1 MKALGMIEVN
11 GYLAAVEAADAALK
25 AANVTLIG
33 IEVVKAG
40 ISNVQVVGDVGAVQ
54 ASVDAG
60 RAAADVLGL
69 LRSSHVIP
77 RPHDELLKI
86 LPKLEKKKEVSTLG
100 KVKDDSNKLKDNEN
114 DKTHKE
120 DAITPSKPLKMEKRE
135 EVKQSNDI
143 TQEIVKLEKTLENYK
158 NKKEKALKEKVNKD
172 ENVNYGVMKVETL
185 RNMVRASKIPNMSSK
200 QIKQMKKEELIK
212 ILQEYDEKG
221 DK

>member
-33 IEVVKAG
+33 IEIVKAG
-40 ISNVQVVGDVGAVQ
+40 ISNVQVVGDVDAVQ

-60 RAAADVLGL
+60 RAAANSLGL

-77 RPHDELLKI
+77 RPHEELLKI
-86 LPKLEKKKEVSTLG
+86 FPNLEKKKEDSPVE
-100 KVKDDSNKLKDNEN
+100 KVKDDN
-114 DKTHKE
+114 DKIHKE
-120 DAITPSKPLKMEKRE
+120 DVIAPSKMEKTE
-135 EVKQSNDI
+135 DIKQSKDI
-143 TQEIVKLEKTLENYK
+143 TQEIVKLEKTLENYR
-158 NKKEKALKEKVNKD
+158 NKKEKALKENVKKD
-172 ENVNYGVMKVETL
+172 ENINYGDMKVETL
-185 RNMVRASKIPNMSSK
+185 RNMVRALKLPNMSSK
-200 QIKQMKKEELIK
+200 QIKQEKKEELIK

>member
-33 IEVVKAG
+33 IEIVKAG
-40 ISNVQVVGDVGAVQ
+40 ISNVQVVGDVDAVQ

-60 RAAADVLGL
+60 RAAANSLGL

-77 RPHDELLKI
+77 RPHEELLKI
-86 LPKLEKKKEVSTLG
+86 FPNLEKKKEDSPVE
-100 KVKDDSNKLKDNEN
+100 KVKDDN
-114 DKTHKE
+114 DKIHKE
-120 DAITPSKPLKMEKRE
+120 DVIAPSKMEKTE
-135 EVKQSNDI
+135 DIKQSKDI
-143 TQEIVKLEKTLENYK
+143 TQEIVKLEKTLENYR
-158 NKKEKALKEKVNKD
+158 NKKEKALKENVKKD
-172 ENVNYGVMKVETL
+172 ENTNYGDMKVETL
-185 RNMVRASKIPNMSSK
+185 RNMVRALKLPNMSSK
-200 QIKQMKKEELIK
+200 QIKQEKKEELIK

>member
-33 IEVVKAG
+33 IEIVKAG
-40 ISNVQVVGDVGAVQ
+40 ISNVQVVGDVDAVQ

-60 RAAADVLGL
+60 RAAADSLGL

-77 RPHDELLKI
+77 RPHEELLKI
-86 LPKLEKKKEVSTLG
+86 FPNLEKKKEDSPVE
-100 KVKDDSNKLKDNEN
+100 KVKDDN
-114 DKTHKE
+114 DKIHKE
-120 DAITPSKPLKMEKRE
+120 DVIVPSKMEKTE
-135 EVKQSNDI
+135 DIKQSKDI
-143 TQEIVKLEKTLENYK
+143 TQEIVKLEKTLENYR
-158 NKKEKALKEKVNKD
+158 NKKEKALKENVKKD
-172 ENVNYGVMKVETL
+172 ENTNYGDMKVETL
-185 RNMVRASKIPNMSSK
+185 RNMVRALKLPNMSSK
-200 QIKQMKKEELIK
+200 QIKQEKKEELIK

>member
-33 IEVVKAG
+33 IEIVKAG
-40 ISNVQVVGDVGAVQ
+40 ISNVQVVGDVDAVQ

-60 RAAADVLGL
+60 RAAANSLGL

-77 RPHDELLKI
+77 RPHEELLKI
-86 LPKLEKKKEVSTLG
+86 FPNLEKKKEDSPVE
-100 KVKDDSNKLKDNEN
+100 KVKDDN
-114 DKTHKE
+114 DKIHKE
-120 DAITPSKPLKMEKRE
+120 DVIAPSKMEKTE
-135 EVKQSNDI
+135 DIKQSKDI
-143 TQEIVKLEKTLENYK
+143 TQEIVKLEKTLENYRK
-158 NKKEKALKEKVNKD
+158 KKEKALKENVKKD
-172 ENVNYGVMKVETL
+172 ENTNYGDMKVETL
-185 RNMVRASKIPNMSSK
+185 RNMVRALKLPNMSSK
-200 QIKQMKKEELIK
+200 QIKQEKKEELIK

>member
-33 IEVVKAG
+33 IEIVKAG
-40 ISNVQVVGDVGAVQ
+40 ISNVQVVGDVDAVQ

-60 RAAADVLGL
+60 RAAANSLGL

-77 RPHDELLKI
+77 RPHEELLKI
-86 LPKLEKKKEVSTLG
+86 FPNLEKKKEDSPVE
-100 KVKDDSNKLKDNEN
+100 KVKDDN
-114 DKTHKE
+114 DKIHKE
-120 DAITPSKPLKMEKRE
+120 DVIAPSKMEKTE
-135 EVKQSNDI
+135 DIKQSKDI
-143 TQEIVKLEKTLENYK
+143 TREIVKLEKTLENYR
-158 NKKEKALKEKVNKD
+158 NKKEKALKENVKKD
-172 ENVNYGVMKVETL
+172 ENTNYGDMKVETL
-185 RNMVRASKIPNMSSK
+185 RNMVRALKLPNMSSK
-200 QIKQMKKEELIK
+200 QIKQEKKEELIK

>member
-33 IEVVKAG
+33 IEIVKAG
-40 ISNVQVVGDVGAVQ
+40 ISNVQVVGDVDAVQ

-60 RAAADVLGL
+60 RAAADFLGL

-77 RPHDELLKI
+77 RPHEELLKI
-86 LPKLEKKKEVSTLG
+86 FPNLEKKKEDSPVE
-100 KVKDDSNKLKDNEN
+100 KVKDDN
-114 DKTHKE
+114 DKIHKE
-120 DAITPSKPLKMEKRE
+120 DVIAPSKMEKTE
-135 EVKQSNDI
+135 DIKQSKDI
-143 TQEIVKLEKTLENYK
+143 TQEIVKLEKTLENYR
-158 NKKEKALKEKVNKD
+158 NKKEKALKENVKKD
-172 ENVNYGVMKVETL
+172 ENTNYGDMKVETL
-185 RNMVRASKIPNMSSK
+185 RNMVRALKLPNMSSK
-200 QIKQMKKEELIK
+200 QIKQEKKEELIK

>member
-33 IEVVKAG
+33 IEIVKAG
-40 ISNVQVVGDVGAVQ
+40 ISNVQVVGDVDAVQ

-60 RAAADVLGL
+60 RAAANSLGL

-77 RPHDELLKI
+77 RPHEELLKI
-86 LPKLEKKKEVSTLG
+86 FPNLEKKKEDSPVE
-100 KVKDDSNKLKDNEN
+100 KVKDDN
-114 DKTHKE
+114 DKIHKE
-120 DAITPSKPLKMEKRE
+120 DVIAPSKMEKTE
-135 EVKQSNDI
+135 DIKQSNDI
-143 TQEIVKLEKTLENYK
+143 TQEIVKLEKTLENYR
-158 NKKEKALKEKVNKD
+158 NKKEKALKENVKKD
-172 ENVNYGVMKVETL
+172 ENTNYGDMKVETL
-185 RNMVRASKIPNMSSK
+185 RNMVRALKLPNMSSK
-200 QIKQMKKEELIK
+200 QIKQEKKEELIK